1 VDSRGRLF
9 SGKKAPKEAID
20 RAKTETCVKKGSLIN
35 MKTFRL
41 IIAALIV
48 VLGVTMSRADVT
60 TDLKKTTVDIN
71 TQAQTNAGRT
81 RVLTAISGETGVS
94 VTTLQSQQSATKL
107 GFGDLTI
114 ANLLASA
121 SGKTFDQIVAMFKAG
136 EGWGKIAKDL
146 DLNLGMIVSKAKRAD
161 QAALQAQTGQGSQRS
176 QTENPNS
183 SQMGNSNFG
192 PTNNPGMSHS
202 AGMGMSRGGGRP

>member
-1 VDSRGRLF
+1 M
-9 SGKKAPKEAID
+9 KKLRVI
-20 RAKTETCVKKGSLIN
+20 TGIFLLVLS
-35 MKTFRL
+35 
-41 IIAALIV
+41 AAV
-48 VLGVTMSRADVT
+48 SRADVM
-60 TDLKKTTVDIN
+60 TDLKRTSADLN
-71 TQAQTNAGRT
+71 TQAQTNDGRT
-81 RVLTAISGETGVS
+81 RVLAAISNETAVS
-94 VTTLQSQQSATKL
+94 VTTLQGQQSATKL
-107 GFGDLTI
+107 GFGDLAI

-192 PTNNPGMSHS
+192 PTNNPGMSHG

>member
-1 VDSRGRLF
+1 MNRNVRCSIGRLCAQNETTI
-9 SGKKAPKEAID
+9 SVETEYTYMKKLRVI
-20 RAKTETCVKKGSLIN
+20 TGIFLLVLS
-35 MKTFRL
+35 
-41 IIAALIV
+41 AAV
-48 VLGVTMSRADVT
+48 SRADVT

-81 RVLTAISGETGVS
+81 HVLTAISNETGVS

-121 SGKTFDQIVAMFKAG
+121 SGKTFDQIVAMFKGG

-146 DLNLGMIVSKAKRAD
+146 GLNLGKIVSKAKRAD
-161 QAALQAQTGQGSQRS
+161 EAALRAQNAQTGQGSER
-176 QTENPNS
+176 

-192 PTNNPGMSHS
+192 QSNNPGMSHG
-202 AGMGMSRGGGRP
+202 AGMGMGIGRGGGRP

>member
-1 VDSRGRLF
+1 VFAAAATNGARRIEILRM
-9 SGKKAPKEAID
+9 GKPLTSPKSNIL
-20 RAKTETCVKKGSLIN
+20 CI

-41 IIAALIV
+41 IIAAFIV
-48 VLGVTMSRADVT
+48 VVAATMSRADVM
-60 TDLKKTTVDIN
+60 TDLKRTSADLN

-81 RVLTAISGETGVS
+81 RVLTAISSETAVS

-192 PTNNPGMSHS
+192 PTNNPGMSHGM
-202 AGMGMSRGGGRP
+202 GMGMSRGGGRP

>member
-1 VDSRGRLF
+1 
-9 SGKKAPKEAID
+9 
-20 RAKTETCVKKGSLIN
+20 

-41 IIAALIV
+41 IIAAFILV
-48 VLGVTMSRADVT
+48 VVATMSRADVT

-71 TQAQTNAGRT
+71 AQAQTNAGRT
-81 RVLTAISGETGVS
+81 RVLTAISKETGVS

-146 DLNLGMIVSKAKRAD
+146 GLNLGMIVSKAKRAD
-161 QAALQAQTGQGSQRS
+161 QAALQAQTGRGSQRS
-176 QTENPNS
+176 EMGNQNS

-192 PTNNPGMSHS
+192 PANNPGMSHGT
-202 AGMGMSRGGGRP
+202 GMGRGGGRP

>member
-1 VDSRGRLF
+1 
-9 SGKKAPKEAID
+9 
-20 RAKTETCVKKGSLIN
+20 

-41 IIAALIV
+41 IIAAFILV
-48 VLGVTMSRADVT
+48 FGGAVSRADVM
-60 TDLKKTTVDIN
+60 TDLNRTSVDLN
-71 TQAQTNAGRT
+71 TQAQTNDGRT
-81 RVLTAISGETGVS
+81 RVLTAISNETRVS
-94 VTTLQSQQSATKL
+94 VTTLQSQQSASKL

-192 PTNNPGMSHS
+192 PTNNPGMSH
-202 AGMGMSRGGGRP
+202 GMGVGMSRGGGRP

>member
-1 VDSRGRLF
+1 M
-9 SGKKAPKEAID
+9 KKLRVI
-20 RAKTETCVKKGSLIN
+20 TGIFLLVLS
-35 MKTFRL
+35 
-41 IIAALIV
+41 AAV
-48 VLGVTMSRADVT
+48 SRADVM
-60 TDLKKTTVDIN
+60 TDLKRTSADLN

-81 RVLTAISGETGVS
+81 RVLAAISNETAVS

-107 GFGDLTI
+107 GFGDLAI

-121 SGKTFDQIVAMFKAG
+121 SDKTFDQIVAMFKAG

-146 DLNLGMIVSKAKRAD
+146 DLNLGMIVSRAKRAD

-192 PTNNPGMSHS
+192 PTNNPGMSHG
-202 AGMGMSRGGGRP
+202 AGMGMGTSRGGGRP